1 METVIR
7 KIQMLI
13 NVILNDYTIYAINPD
28 GSVMELQP
36 GFALLEAKKYKT
48 ETYIKGADNYE

>member
-13 NVILNDYTIYAINPD
+13 NVILNDYSIYVINPD

-36 GFALLEAKKYKT
+36 GFALLEAKLYKAEMHT
-48 ETYIKGADNYE
+48 EGN